1 MHVKCMLNACGFDVK
16 SLNFILACFINWK
29 QKTNIGS
36 RFIDFLNILSGV
48 QQSSM
53 LGPLLL
59 IISICDLFTEYG
71 TIQFVSY
78 ADDTTPYT

>member
-1 MHVKCMLNACGFDVK
+1 MLNACGFDVK
-16 SLNFILACFINWK
+16 SLNFILACFIKWE
-29 QKTNIGS
+29 QKTNIDS
-36 RFIDFLNILSGV
+36 RFIDFLNILSDV
-48 QQSSM
+48 QQGSM